1 MIDINVNDTPIN
13 LIDDVTAQWVESNSD
28 DYDFLSLQDYPEE
41 VRQPEGSQQ
50 EIQMFSPNQEIFRK
64 RLGKHLGHPLR
75 SNRLQLKH
83 FTPEVDV
90 KSNVRIDSTSEP

>member
-50 EIQMFSPNQEIFRK
+50 ENPEAPPEAPRSPFAEQPPPAQTLHQKWTSSQTSGSTR
-64 RLGKHLGHPLR
+64 HLNP
-75 SNRLQLKH
+75 SQC
-83 FTPEVDV
+83 
-90 KSNVRIDSTSEP
+90 SS